1 MKKKLSNG
9 SPELFFL
16 LLSLCFHISAFK
28 KEKRIIKLN
37 CFSSH
42 LCHRIKKISEI

>member
-1 MKKKLSNG
+1 MDHQNYFS
-9 SPELFFL
+9 FFF
-16 LLSLCFHISAFK
+16 LCFHISVFK
-28 KEKRIIKLN
+28 KEKEKRIIKLN

>member
-1 MKKKLSNG
+1 MDHQDYFL
-9 SPELFFL
+9 L
-16 LLSLCFHISAFK
+16 LLSLCFLISVFK
-28 KEKRIIKLN
+28 KEKEKRIIKLN